1 MTNPTDRIQACLNLV
16 QKSLEDVK
24 AKNITVIDVAKLTEV
39 TEYMVIADAT
49 SIRHVKALSD
59 HVAVEAKKAGFNP
72 LNRKGE
78 KGNDWILVDLGS
90 VIVHI
95 MTPAA
100 REFYDLE
107 GLWSSPDELA
117 KLTQPISDR

>member
-1 MTNPTDRIQACLNLV
+1 MTNPTDRIQTCLNLV
-16 QKSLEDVK
+16 QESLEDVK

-59 HVAVEAKKAGFNP
+59 HVAVEAKKAGFSP

-78 KGNDWILVDLGS
+78 KGNDWLLVDLGS
-90 VIVHI
+90 VVVHV

-117 KLTQPISDR
+117 KLTQPVRER